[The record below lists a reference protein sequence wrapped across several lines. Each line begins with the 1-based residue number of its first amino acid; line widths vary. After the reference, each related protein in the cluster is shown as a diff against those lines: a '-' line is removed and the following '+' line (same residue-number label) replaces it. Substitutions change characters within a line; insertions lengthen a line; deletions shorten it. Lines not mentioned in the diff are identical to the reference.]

1 MFPQNQMN
9 NLNMFGFNMNM
20 NMPFGVMGGNG
31 SMPGSQQMN
40 MNFGRNGM
48 SFSAD
53 QIKINPMM
61 NQMRMNRINPQMPM
75 VNGIG
80 PMCMNQ
86 MMNPMLM
93 MNPWMMYQMMLMNKP
108 QLTEQQKIEARM
120 RGYLEGKRMAKERLA
135 SMAAANPVPNPVE
148 QEGPV
153 TGELK
158 IKFNKN
164 GTITYIKMNADEMV
178 ADLINEYFIKT
189 GTQSGTLNLMEM
201 NYHLQ
206 ILLL

>member
-31 SMPGSQQMN
+31 SMPGNQQMN
-40 MNFGRNGM
+40 MM
-48 SFSAD
+48 YQMA
-53 QIKINPMM
+53 MM
-61 NQMRMNRINPQMPM
+61 NR
-75 VNGIG
+75 
-80 PMCMNQ
+80 
-86 MMNPMLM
+86 

-135 SMAAANPVPNPVE
+135 AKAAANPVPNPVE

-164 GTITYIKMNADEMV
+164 GTITYIKMNSDEMV

-189 GTQSGTLNLMEM
+189 GTQSGTFKFNGNELSPTDFASLAEKGLRNNSEIIV
-201 NYHLQ
+201 N
-206 ILLL
+206 

>member
-31 SMPGSQQMN
+31 SMPGNQQMN
-40 MNFGRNGM
+40 MKYQM
-48 SFSAD
+48 A
-53 QIKINPMM
+53 MM
-61 NQMRMNRINPQMPM
+61 N
-75 VNGIG
+75 G
-80 PMCMNQ
+80 
-86 MMNPMLM
+86 

-108 QLTEQQKIEARM
+108 PLTEQQKIEARM

-148 QEGPV
+148 QEGPI

-164 GTITYIKMNADEMV
+164 GTITYIKMNSDEMV

-189 GTQSGTLNLMEM
+189 GTQSGTFKFNGNELSPTDFASLAEKGLRNNSEIIV
-201 NYHLQ
+201 N
-206 ILLL
+206 